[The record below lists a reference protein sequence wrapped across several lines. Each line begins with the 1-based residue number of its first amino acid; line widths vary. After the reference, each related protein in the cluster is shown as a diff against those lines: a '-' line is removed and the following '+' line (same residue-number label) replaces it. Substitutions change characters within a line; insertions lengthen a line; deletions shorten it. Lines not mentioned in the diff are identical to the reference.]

1 LSIISFSITFN
12 FLSVLKPAA
21 SLCHPHQ
28 KLAQKSHTL
37 YSFDLKLAL
46 TSSHNSCIKNAISAH
61 SIFMSLFIIPE
72 VSSSQV
78 HVFPKSVLV
87 MLAQTILPS
96 SLF

>member
-1 LSIISFSITFN
+1 LSSISFSITFN
-12 FLSVLKPAA
+12 FLSVLNQAA

-46 TSSHNSCIKNAISAH
+46 TSFHNSCIKNAISAH
-61 SIFMSLFIIPE
+61 SIFISLFIIPE

-78 HVFPKSVLV
+78 QVFSKSFFVI
-87 MLAQTILPS
+87 LAQTILPS